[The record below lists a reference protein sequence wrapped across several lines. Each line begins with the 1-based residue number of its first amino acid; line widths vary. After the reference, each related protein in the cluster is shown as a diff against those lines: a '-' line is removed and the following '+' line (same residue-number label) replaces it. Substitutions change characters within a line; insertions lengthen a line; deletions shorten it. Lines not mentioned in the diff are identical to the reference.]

1 MRFKSYHAIAIGA
14 ASILLLVHLL
24 ARSSSTTNDIVPAN
38 DNTQRLKLSS
48 TDEQTDDLL
57 DFDKPVG
64 RKEHVFVD
72 FSHVNFTQVRLAM
85 AKNQVANPSA
95 KTKQLAGIP
104 PFANKRAPAHRPGDI
119 VGNERRNPKLDKDAA
134 PPSWETVHARRT
146 AMATLRDKLLSNSK
160 AASGVQQPMIRVVVV
175 HTHPA
180 SSVRQGSDARIAQV
194 LQELVRLD
202 CHVTFVYPRTE
213 SSYSGTSSERL
224 VQRHAFYRQL
234 GVHRV
239 IGPVASYQ
247 QLLSQLYTCD
257 ADQPQCGCLDPIIL
271 QWPWLSPTYNK
282 WLLSLTAALR
292 GSGLQARIVTVF
304 DNDHVQR
311 ASDEAALQVGKSASK
326 RSSEEFS
333 SLLRLSDHTMGISRA
348 VNEYIAKELG
358 EASKGNRPMLL
369 PFGFDHRQDIPVHKS
384 WQDSD
389 LDVVY
394 MAGHSG
400 PNFASLQAICDTI
413 APQLGVYTIH
423 VYGSISNA
431 RDKHCKSAPKNVKF
445 YGYTSDEELDQNL
458 ARAKLFVAPI
468 MVHTGVATKIVKAFQ
483 HGR

>member
-194 LQELVRLD
+194 GCITRSGADGED
-202 CHVTFVYPRTE
+202 ECSGHV
-213 SSYSGTSSERL
+213 
-224 VQRHAFYRQL
+224 L
-234 GVHRV
+234 GV
-239 IGPVASYQ
+239 
-247 QLLSQLYTCD
+247 
-257 ADQPQCGCLDPIIL
+257 
-271 QWPWLSPTYNK
+271 
-282 WLLSLTAALR
+282 
-292 GSGLQARIVTVF
+292 
-304 DNDHVQR
+304 
-311 ASDEAALQVGKSASK
+311 
-326 RSSEEFS
+326 
-333 SLLRLSDHTMGISRA
+333 
-348 VNEYIAKELG
+348 
-358 EASKGNRPMLL
+358 
-369 PFGFDHRQDIPVHKS
+369 
-384 WQDSD
+384 
-389 LDVVY
+389 
-394 MAGHSG
+394 
-400 PNFASLQAICDTI
+400 
-413 APQLGVYTIH
+413 
-423 VYGSISNA
+423 
-431 RDKHCKSAPKNVKF
+431 
-445 YGYTSDEELDQNL
+445 
-458 ARAKLFVAPI
+458 ARAREAGLPCDLCLPKDGEQL
-468 MVHTGVATKIVKAFQ
+468 
-483 HGR
+483 